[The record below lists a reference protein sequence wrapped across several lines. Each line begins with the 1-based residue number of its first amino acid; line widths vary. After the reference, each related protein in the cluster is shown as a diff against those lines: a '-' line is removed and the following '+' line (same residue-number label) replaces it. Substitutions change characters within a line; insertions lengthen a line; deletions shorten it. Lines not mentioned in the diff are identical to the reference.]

1 MRSSL
6 DIDDTN
12 FPGSFRLNVRGPE
25 GFFKV
30 SF

>member
-1 MRSSL
+1 VN
-6 DIDDTN
+6 DTN
-12 FPGSFRLNVRGPE
+12 FPGSFRLNVRGPV